1 MTVEELIIILESF
14 NPDTPVYV
22 AIQKEQL
29 YIYDPIVE
37 VGQAQ
42 DEGGH
47 QCLRATPINV
57 QPAMNIFTATMLLK
71 YIAQDSTV

>member
-1 MTVEELIIILESF
+1 MTVEELITILESF
-14 NPDTPVYV
+14 NPDTPVFV

-42 DEGGH
+42 DEEGSYPA
-47 QCLRATPINV
+47 CFINSEH
-57 QPAMNIFTATMLLK
+57 FSLK
-71 YIAQDSTV
+71 ASLN

>member
-1 MTVEELIIILESF
+1 MTVEELITILESF

-37 VGQAQ
+37 VGQAVD
-42 DEGGH
+42 DEGTYPA
-47 QCLRATPINV
+47 CFINSEHFEIK
-57 QPAMNIFTATMLLK
+57 ASLN
-71 YIAQDSTV
+71 